1 MRIMFVF
8 SHKYCFGHKIGG
20 VVFKRKR
27 MKKEEWGLS
36 TWFLTSKD
44 NLSKLR

>member
-27 MKKEEWGLS
+27 MKKRGMGFEYMVLNIKG
-36 TWFLTSKD
+36 
-44 NLSKLR
+44 